1 MVIRFPRLM
10 ALARRMMPGVFE
22 DPSRLLGDCR
32 YCDAP
37 VRYAEGDTDAEGRH
51 RHDRCESKV
60 MRRQLDR
67 VGADRVFMHVVGL
80 VRDLPSVKEPARAA
94 IRALPEKSDARDMA
108 KFIDAVMPHVELE
121 QTLSLRARRDTV
133 VALRDAKRSLLGLDT
148 GRNEEARL
156 A

>member
-22 DPSRLLGDCR
+22 DPNRLLGDCR
-32 YCDAP
+32 YCDEA
-37 VRYAEGDTDAEGRH
+37 VRYADGDTDAAGRP
-51 RHDRCESKV
+51 RHDRCESTVLKQ
-60 MRRQLDR
+60 QLDR
-67 VGADRVFMHVVGL
+67 VGADRLFIHVVGL

-108 KFIDAVMPHVELE
+108 AFVDAVMPHVEMEPML
-121 QTLSLRARRDTV
+121 TLRARRDTV
-133 VALRDAKRSLLGLDT
+133 VALRNAKRSLLGLDT